1 MNAWP
6 DGWSDNRNQRQQ
18 QVSEPPLPPELSP
31 RRAAAAPGSVPRQ
44 QAYGSGVPGHG
55 GPGGGDYD
63 GYGGGSYGPPSTG
76 GRGTPPGS
84 RKRRVK
90 GVLIG
95 LAVVVAAWSIG
106 TYFWADGKVRR
117 EVDLGTVIDRP
128 ETGEGTNY
136 LIVGSDS
143 REGLSSEQKKKLHTG
158 SAEGK
163 RTDSMMIL
171 HVGDNGNSLISLPRD
186 SYVTIPEFKG
196 SESGKTFPSRGQNK
210 LNAAYSI
217 DGPTLLVRTVEYNTG
232 LHIDHYAEIGF
243 AGFAGLV
250 DAVGGVELDIP
261 RNIDDKNSGLHIQKG
276 KQTLNGDEALA
287 FVRQRYQEAEGD
299 LGRTKNQQKFLSALA
314 SQTATP
320 GTVLNPF
327 KLYPTMGAGLDTLIV
342 DKDMS
347 LWDLASMFWALKGV
361 SGGDGVSMNMP
372 TSGSIG
378 TNVGSALKWDMPK
391 VKQLVSEL
399 KNDEKVTVT
408 PDS

>member
-31 RRAAAAPGSVPRQ
+31 RRAAAGSGSVPRQ
-44 QAYGSGVPGHG
+44 QAYGSGAPGHG
-55 GPGGGDYD
+55 GPGGGD
-63 GYGGGSYGPPSTG
+63 GYGGGGYGPPSTG
-76 GRGTPPGS
+76 GRTGRPVN
-84 RKRRVK
+84 RARRVK
-90 GVLIG
+90 AGLIG
-95 LAVVVAAWSIG
+95 LVVVVLAWGVG

-128 ETGEGTNY
+128 ETGKGTNY

-143 REGLSSEQKKKLHTG
+143 REGLSSDQKKQLHTG
-158 SAEGK
+158 SAQGK

-186 SYVTIPEFKG
+186 SYVTIPQFKG
-196 SESGKTFPSRGQNK
+196 SESGKTFSSRGQNK

-243 AGFAGLV
+243 AGFANLV

-261 RNIDDKNSGLHIQKG
+261 RNIDDKNSGLHIKKG

-320 GTVLNPF
+320 STVLNPF
-327 KLYPTMGAGLDTLIV
+327 KLYPTIGAGLDTLVV

-347 LWDLASMFWALKGV
+347 LWNLASMFWAMKSV
-361 SGGDGVSMNMP
+361 SGGDGISMNMP
-372 TSGSIG
+372 TAGSFN
-378 TNVGSALKWDMPK
+378 TPVGSSLKWDMPK

-399 KNDEKVTVT
+399 KNDDKVTVA
-408 PDS
+408 PNS